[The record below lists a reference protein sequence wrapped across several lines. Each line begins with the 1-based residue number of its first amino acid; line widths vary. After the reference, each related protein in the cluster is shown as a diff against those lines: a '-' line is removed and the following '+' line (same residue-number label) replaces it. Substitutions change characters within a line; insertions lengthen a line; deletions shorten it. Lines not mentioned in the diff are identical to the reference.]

1 MLKFLNLASDLLKEL
16 HSPQNKFRK
25 EAVLK
30 YYKNTNLDE
39 NRFSFRPTMQASLLK
54 LLEEVDPSKSVG
66 IDDYAKDG

>member
-1 MLKFLNLASDLLKEL
+1 MLKSLNLASDLLKEL

-30 YYKNTNLDE
+30 YYKNINLDE

-54 LLEEVDPSKSVG
+54 RLEE
-66 IDDYAKDG
+66 